1 MTPSLGIIGNCSTNA
16 LVSRGS
22 IEWLCWPRPDSSF
35 VFGPLLDRDKGGEFT
50 VEGVDADTVT
60 HGYVENTNVLRT
72 IFSGPD
78 GSFEL
83 LDFAPRFVLYNRAFK
98 PSMLL
103 RIIRPLDGDPRA
115 AVRCRPVYDYGRI
128 EASSWRSSNHIEY
141 TGLGTPLRLT
151 TNVPLTYVED
161 GRPFLLERD
170 YYLALTFGEP
180 LEAGLEDTAERFLA
194 STVEYWREWVK
205 RTRVPRD
212 YQREVIRSALV
223 LKLHQYEDTGAL
235 LAATTTSLPEHPGS
249 GRTWDYR
256 YCWLRDSYF
265 TLNALERLGHAT
277 EMERFL
283 VFLRN
288 LAEERGGELQPVYT
302 ISGADDA
309 EETELPHLAGYQGE
323 QPVRIGNQAFHHLQN
338 DVYGEMILAI
348 SRLVLDARFTGS
360 IATPRTLELVG
371 ELLEQIDTRLE
382 EPDAGPWELRGIRR
396 LHSFTLLMHWAGA
409 RRAAEI
415 GEALGEAQ
423 LVERG
428 AAVAARAAALLEGR
442 CWDTGLG
449 AITQSAGEPALDAS
463 LLLSLHLGFL
473 GPEDPRAESQVIAT
487 QKALGLGDGLLQRY
501 AVRDDFG
508 LPKAAFTVCS
518 FWLVEAL
525 VSIGRRDEAQELFD
539 LLLSLGN
546 DLGLYSE
553 DILPGTLEQSG
564 NFPQTYS
571 HVGLINAAF
580 KLSRGWD

>member
-1 MTPSLGIIGNCSTNA
+1 M
-16 LVSRGS
+16 
-22 IEWLCWPRPDSSF
+22 
-35 VFGPLLDRDKGGEFT
+35 
-50 VEGVDADTVT
+50 
-60 HGYVENTNVLRT
+60 ENTNVLRT

-103 RIIRPLDGDPRA
+103 RIIRPLEGDPRA
-115 AVRCRPVYDYGRI
+115 IVRCRPVYDYGRI
-128 EASSWRSSNHIEY
+128 AASSWRSSNHIEY

-161 GRPFLLERD
+161 GRPFLLDRD
-170 YYLALTFGEP
+170 YHLALTFGEP

-194 STVEYWREWVK
+194 STVEHWRDWVK

-302 ISGADDA
+302 ISGADEA
-309 EETELPHLAGYQGE
+309 EETELPHLAGYRGE

-338 DVYGEMILAI
+338 DVYGEMILAV
-348 SRLVLDARFTGS
+348 SRLILDARFTGS
-360 IATPRTLELVG
+360 IATPRAVELVG
-371 ELLEQIDTRLE
+371 ELLEQIETRLE
-382 EPDAGPWELRGIRR
+382 DPDAGLWELRGVRR

-415 GEALGEAQ
+415 GEAFGRARPGRARRRSGGAGGRSARSTLLGRRARRHHP
-423 LVERG
+423 VGRRAGDRRG
-428 AAVAARAAALLEGR
+428 APAQHPSRLSPARGSPCGVAGARDAEGARCRRRPAAALRRPRRLRASRRRRSRSAPSGSSR
-442 CWDTGLG
+442 RSSR
-449 AITQSAGEPALDAS
+449 SAGGTRRRRCSTSCCPSETTSGSTARTSFPGRSSRAGTS
-463 LLLSLHLGFL
+463 
-473 GPEDPRAESQVIAT
+473 PRPTAT
-487 QKALGLGDGLLQRY
+487 SA
-501 AVRDDFG
+501 
-508 LPKAAFTVCS
+508 
-518 FWLVEAL
+518 
-525 VSIGRRDEAQELFD
+525 
-539 LLLSLGN
+539 
-546 DLGLYSE
+546 
-553 DILPGTLEQSG
+553 
-564 NFPQTYS
+564 
-571 HVGLINAAF
+571 
-580 KLSRGWD
+580 